1 MIWCCCKKDSV
12 LWYFGHCLKI
22 WRAAECSFV
31 SDVAVSGKFVYKS
44 HNRTLSNC
52 SSYSSSNLLK
62 LNTTTMYIIS
72 KFDCLIL
79 YITSCEWFISISEIL
94 PQEDSDSEKKSSMSY
109 HIDEDFKS
117 NGSSTFETISSFTVA
132 PSLPDSTVKAN
143 VKLQDVK
150 MSNDPN
156 MTR

>member
-117 NGSSTFETISSFTVA
+117 
-132 PSLPDSTVKAN
+132 KALQHS
-143 VKLQDVK
+143 KLFRVSRQLLQCLIPQLK
-150 MSNDPN
+150 QMSNYR
-156 MTR
+156 MSR

>member
-1 MIWCCCKKDSV
+1 M

-150 MSNDPN
+150 ISNDPN